1 MLFLF
6 LLLPPLAAAAI
17 AFAIRPFHPVVA
29 WTNALLSLLPLG
41 AALTFARMALDHA
54 LPVSAGP
61 QELLRADSLSAL
73 LMVCVA
79 APSSVTLFL
88 SPGMSRKSAYGNAQL
103 RRYHLFVA
111 LFIFGMF
118 LAVSANNVGVMWV
131 AIEATTIFTALIIP
145 LQLTR
150 ASIEASWKYILIGSV
165 GIALAFTGTVLGY
178 FDFIASS
185 GQGENALNWPILL
198 AAAPELKPEVM
209 KLAFIFLFVGYGTKA
224 GIAPMHTW
232 KPDAYGES
240 PGPLGALMS
249 SSLFAVTIYAI
260 LRWKTV
266 TDVTLGSGF
275 TDVLFLGLGMLSLV
289 IAVFSIVLIRNY
301 KRMLAYSSIEHTGLI
316 CLGLGLGPLG
326 AFAALLHL
334 INHTVAKSMMFFLAD
349 KIEQRFG
356 SAFIR
361 DVRGLS
367 RAMPWT
373 GGLFALTLLML
384 IGLPPGGFF
393 VSEFALFRAGF
404 ALGHPWLMGG
414 TLALLAIAF
423 VSFVHHLHRMLFG
436 SLPDRIPIG
445 ETGRWGSVPLLF
457 GAATLIVLGL
467 ILPAPLVALLDH
479 IVAVVAPS

>member
-1 MLFLF
+1 
-6 LLLPPLAAAAI
+6 
-17 AFAIRPFHPVVA
+17 
-29 WTNALLSLLPLG
+29 
-41 AALTFARMALDHA
+41 
-54 LPVSAGP
+54 
-61 QELLRADSLSAL
+61 
-73 LMVCVA
+73 
-79 APSSVTLFL
+79 
-88 SPGMSRKSAYGNAQL
+88 
-103 RRYHLFVA
+103 
-111 LFIFGMF
+111 MF

-178 FDFIASS
+178 FDFVASS
-185 GQGENALNWPILL
+185 GPGDNALNWPILL
-198 AAAPELKPEVM
+198 AAAPQLKPEVM

-249 SSLFAVTIYAI
+249 SALFAVTIYAI

-275 TDVLFLGLGMLSLV
+275 TNVLFLGLGMLSLV

-414 TLALLAIAF
+414 ALALLAIAF